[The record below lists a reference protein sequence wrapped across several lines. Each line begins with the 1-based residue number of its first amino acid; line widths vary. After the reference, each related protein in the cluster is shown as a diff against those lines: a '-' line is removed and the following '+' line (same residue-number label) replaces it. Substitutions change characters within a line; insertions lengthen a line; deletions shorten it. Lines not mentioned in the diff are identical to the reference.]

1 MEPSARAA
9 APAHHVHGV
18 RLSDAAL
25 RQDAASRRAPLAET
39 RGKPPGV
46 ALRVTEIF
54 QSIQGEGKDIGFPTV
69 FVRLTGCN
77 LRCVWCDTEYSFTG
91 GTWMSLDAVV
101 AAVEAYPGLKRVCL
115 TGGEPLLQKEHQDLV
130 RALVERGYRIV
141 VETSGSRALTGVLL
155 HDQVCISM
163 DLKCPGSGEH
173 EAMLWENLAKL
184 RPKDQLKF
192 VVGDEADYLY
202 MKGVLSKQAADID
215 TDIIVQ
221 PVGGGLEG
229 VKTISEWVKRDG
241 LAVRVLPQL
250 HKLLWGNEPGR

>member
-1 MEPSARAA
+1 MADQRAA
-9 APAHHVHGV
+9 LPHRHGQ

-25 RQDAASRRAPLAET
+25 KMGPDERLAPLKES
-39 RGKPPGV
+39 RKKPAGV

-54 QSIQGEGKDIGFPTV
+54 YSLQGEGKDIGLPTV

-91 GTWMSLDAVV
+91 GDWFTLPQVLERVDSFPRV
-101 AAVEAYPGLKRVCL
+101 KRVCL

-130 RALVERGYRIV
+130 RALVERGYRVV
-141 VETSGSRALTGVLL
+141 VETSGSRPLTGVLL

-163 DLKCPGSGEH
+163 DLKCPGSGEQG
-173 EAMLWENLAKL
+173 AMLWENLAVL

-192 VVGDEADYLY
+192 VVGDEADYAY
-202 MKGVLSKQAADID
+202 MKGVLSKEARDID

-229 VKTISEWVKRDG
+229 VKMISEWAKRDG
-241 LAVRVLPQL
+241 LVVRVLPQL